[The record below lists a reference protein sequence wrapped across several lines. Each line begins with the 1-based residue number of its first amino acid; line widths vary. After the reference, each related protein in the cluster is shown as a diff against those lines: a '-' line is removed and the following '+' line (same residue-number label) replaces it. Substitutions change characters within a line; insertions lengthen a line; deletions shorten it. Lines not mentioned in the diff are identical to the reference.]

1 MEEFLASLQMEE
13 YLDGFLKHGFADIEL
28 MMDLTPDQLKDCFAE
43 VNRRPL
49 CPQRTFAASGIF

>member
-43 VNRRPL
+43 VNVTL
-49 CPQRTFAASGIF
+49 LGHYLKGGNNL